1 MVTAQQT
8 AKPDNTLLPM
18 MIIGTLFFVFGFV
31 TWLNG
36 SLIPFLKLVCDLTE
50 SQAMW
55 VTFAFYIAYV
65 VMALPMSWV
74 LNRIGYKNG
83 MVAGLGI
90 MAAGAVLFIPAAL
103 STQYAL
109 FLVALF
115 TLGTGLTIL
124 QTASNPYIVCI
135 GPRETAAMRISI
147 MGLVNKGAGV
157 IVPLVFTAWILTG
170 MDEFT
175 PAALATL
182 SAEDK
187 AVKIAEL
194 SNRLVVPYVYMTL
207 ALLALMAF
215 VKFSKL
221 PEPDLEVASAED
233 ATDASTAQANS
244 SVRTSVLQFPQLVLG
259 VIALFFYVGVEVIA
273 GDTIGLYGQHLAVSN
288 WGALT
293 SYTMVFMV
301 LGYVVGVTCIPKY
314 LSQPRALQGSAV
326 FGILFTLG
334 VMFASNDS
342 HQLSS
347 LLYGWTAP
355 LFAFFGGSGIPTVP
369 DTVLFLAMLG
379 FANALVWPS
388 VWPLAL
394 EGLGKFTATASALLI
409 MGIAGGAILPKL
421 YGFAATASGN
431 AQTAYWLMI
440 PCYGF
445 ILYYAFLGHKKR
457 QW

>member
-1 MVTAQQT
+1 MVTARQT
-8 AKPDNTLLPM
+8 AKPNSTLLPM

-74 LNRIGYKNG
+74 LNRVGYKHG

-90 MAAGAVLFIPAAL
+90 MAVGSVLFIPAAL
-103 STQYAL
+103 STEYGL

-207 ALLALMAF
+207 ALIALMAF

-221 PEPDLEVASAED
+221 PEPDLEVASSEQVESNP
-233 ATDASTAQANS
+233 TIERS
-244 SVRTSVLQFPQLVLG
+244 SVLQFPQLVLG

-273 GDTIGLYGQHLAVSN
+273 GDTIGLYGQHLGVSN

-301 LGYVVGVTCIPKY
+301 LGYVVGVTCIPRY
-314 LSQPRALQGSAV
+314 LSQPRALQGSAL

-334 VMFASNDS
+334 VMFASSES

-347 LLYGWTAP
+347 VLFGWA
-355 LFAFFGGSGIPTVP
+355 AIPTVP
-369 DTVLFLAMLG
+369 DTVLFLALLG
-379 FANALVWPS
+379 FANALVWPA

-394 EGLGKFTATASALLI
+394 DGLGKFTATASALLI

-421 YGFAATASGN
+421 YGFIATSSGN

-445 ILYYAFLGHKKR
+445 ILYYAFLGYKKR

>member
-8 AKPDNTLLPM
+8 AKPNSTLLPM

-74 LNRIGYKNG
+74 LNRVGYKHG

-90 MAAGAVLFIPAAL
+90 MAVGSVLFIPAAL
-103 STQYAL
+103 STEYGL

-221 PEPDLEVASAED
+221 PEPDLEVASSEQVESN
-233 ATDASTAQANS
+233 STIQRS
-244 SVRTSVLQFPQLVLG
+244 SVLQFPQLVLG

-273 GDTIGLYGQHLAVSN
+273 GDTIGLYGQHLGVSN

-301 LGYVVGVTCIPKY
+301 LGYVVGVTCIPRY
-314 LSQPRALQGSAV
+314 LSQPRALQGSAL

-334 VMFASNDS
+334 VMFASSES
-342 HQLSS
+342 HQISS
-347 LLYGWTAP
+347 VLFGWTA
-355 LFAFFGGSGIPTVP
+355 IPTVP
-369 DTVLFLAMLG
+369 DTVLFLALLG
-379 FANALVWPS
+379 FANALVWPA

-394 EGLGKFTATASALLI
+394 DGLGKFTATASALLI

-421 YGFAATASGN
+421 YGFIATSSGT

-445 ILYYAFLGHKKR
+445 ILYYAFLGYKKR

>member
-1 MVTAQQT
+1 MVTARQT
-8 AKPDNTLLPM
+8 AKPNSTLLPM

-74 LNRIGYKNG
+74 LNRVGYKHG

-90 MAAGAVLFIPAAL
+90 MAVGSVLFIPAAL
-103 STQYAL
+103 STEYGL

-207 ALLALMAF
+207 ALIALMAF

-221 PEPDLEVASAED
+221 PEPDLEVASSDQVESN
-233 ATDASTAQANS
+233 STIQRS
-244 SVRTSVLQFPQLVLG
+244 SVLQFPQLVLG

-273 GDTIGLYGQHLAVSN
+273 GDTIGLYGQHLGVSN

-301 LGYVVGVTCIPKY
+301 LGYVVGVTCIPRY
-314 LSQPRALQGSAV
+314 LSQPRALQGSAL

-334 VMFASNDS
+334 VMFASSES
-342 HQLSS
+342 HQISS
-347 LLYGWTAP
+347 VLFGWTA
-355 LFAFFGGSGIPTVP
+355 IPTVP
-369 DTVLFLAMLG
+369 DTVLFLALLG
-379 FANALVWPS
+379 FANALVWPA

-394 EGLGKFTATASALLI
+394 DGLGKFTATASALLI

-421 YGFAATASGN
+421 YGFIATSSGN

-445 ILYYAFLGHKKR
+445 ILYYAFLGYKKR

>member
-1 MVTAQQT
+1 
-8 AKPDNTLLPM
+8 
-18 MIIGTLFFVFGFV
+18 
-31 TWLNG
+31 
-36 SLIPFLKLVCDLTE
+36 
-50 SQAMW
+50 
-55 VTFAFYIAYV
+55 
-65 VMALPMSWV
+65 
-74 LNRIGYKNG
+74 
-83 MVAGLGI
+83 
-90 MAAGAVLFIPAAL
+90 
-103 STQYAL
+103 
-109 FLVALF
+109 
-115 TLGTGLTIL
+115 
-124 QTASNPYIVCI
+124 
-135 GPRETAAMRISI
+135 
-147 MGLVNKGAGV
+147 LVNKGAGV

-221 PEPDLEVASAED
+221 PEPDLEVASSD
-233 ATDASTAQANS
+233 GSTEVANHPSNS
-244 SVRTSVLQFPQLVLG
+244 SGRTSILQFPQLVLG

-273 GDTIGLYGQHLAVSN
+273 GDTIGLYGQHLGVSH

-301 LGYVVGVTCIPKY
+301 LGYVVGVTCIPRY
-314 LSQPRALQGSAV
+314 LSQPKALQGSAV

-334 VMFASNDS
+334 VMFASNES
-342 HQLSS
+342 HQLSIMMYDWS
-347 LLYGWTAP
+347 APFFQFLGNSGIPFIELL
-355 LFAFFGGSGIPTVP
+355 GGSGIPTVP
-369 DTVLFLAMLG
+369 DTVLFLALLG
-379 FANALVWPS
+379 FANALVWPA

-394 EGLGKFTATASALLI
+394 DGLGKFTATASALLI

-421 YGFAATASGN
+421 YGFIATSSGN

-445 ILYYAFLGHKKR
+445 ILYYAFLGYKKR

>member
-1 MVTAQQT
+1 MEIAQHTTKGQSTFVPMV
-8 AKPDNTLLPM
+8 
-18 MIIGTLFFVFGFV
+18 IIGTLFFVFGFV

-74 LNRIGYKNG
+74 LNRIGYKHG

-90 MAAGAVLFIPAAL
+90 MAVGAVLFIPAAL
-103 STQYAL
+103 STQYGL

-157 IVPLVFTAWILTG
+157 IVPLVFSAVILTG
-170 MDEFT
+170 MHAYT
-175 PAALATL
+175 PEALALL
-182 SAEDK
+182 SADEK
-187 AVKIAEL
+187 AAKITEL
-194 SNRLVVPYVYMTL
+194 SHRLVVPYIYMTI
-207 ALLALMAF
+207 ALVALMAF
-215 VKFSKL
+215 VKTSSL
-221 PEPDLEVASAED
+221 PEPVLETPAIEKD
-233 ATDASTAQANS
+233 AVEHET
-244 SVRTSVLQFPQLVLG
+244 RTSIMQFPQLVLG
-259 VIALFFYVGVEVIA
+259 VVALFFYVGVEVIA
-273 GDTIGLYGQHLAVSN
+273 GDTIGLYGQNLGVSN

-293 SYTMVFMV
+293 SYTMAFMV
-301 LGYVVGVTCIPKY
+301 LGYLVGVTCIPKY

-334 VMFASNDS
+334 VMFASNES
-342 HQLSS
+342 HQLSN
-347 LLYGWTAP
+347 LLYGWTDP
-355 LFAFFGGSGIPTVP
+355 LFAVFGSTGIPSVP
-369 DTVLFLAMLG
+369 DSIFFLALLG
-379 FANALVWPS
+379 FANALVWPA

-409 MGIAGGAILPKL
+409 MGIAGGAILPKV
-421 YGFAATASGN
+421 YGFIATASGN

-440 PCYGF
+440 PCYAF
-445 ILYYAFLGHKKR
+445 ILYYAFLGYKKR